1 MNAHALGVLELSRA
15 LGLVAER
22 AASPLG
28 ADRVRALIP
37 TTDRGWIERELTRV
51 EAARGLIGHDATW
64 SPDVVPDLGA
74 ALARLRLDG
83 TIWSG
88 VDHRGALS
96 LLRACRRTRAVLSE
110 EARPA
115 LSRAV
120 LSDIRDRVP
129 SAPDREALIETAIDD
144 DGGVRDNASPLLRRL
159 RRELR
164 GAEAALVSMLERIM
178 GSLDAHQ
185 QVVDG
190 SVTVRNGR
198 FVIPIRRDARGI
210 VGGIVQGTSAT
221 GATLFVEPPAA
232 VEASNRIREL
242 EAEERSEVER
252 VLRELTDGLRP
263 LHGALV
269 DGLDAMT
276 ELDALYARAR
286 FANDFSCAPADLGSP
301 GDGFVIC
308 QGRHPLLVAQGAA
321 VVPFDLSLSAGERTL
336 LVSGPNT
343 GGKTVLLK
351 AIALCSVLV
360 QSGVPAP
367 VGPGSRIAI
376 FDEIFADVGDEQSIQ
391 ASLSTFSAHVK
402 NLGEILACATPSSL
416 VLIDELGS
424 GTDPLEGAAL
434 GGAVLEELTR
444 RGTLTL
450 ATTHLGALKEL
461 ATEVPGVV
469 NASLEFDSARLAPT
483 YRLIKGVPG
492 RSYGLSIAR
501 RLALPDVVL
510 DRAEARLPQGE
521 RDLDALLTEL
531 QRRESALAEQEQ
543 AVAEAARRA
552 SELTQRADS
561 RERSVRDREREL
573 ERLSRQD
580 ARRYLLNAR
589 AQIEQTVNE
598 LRASAGDAAGLN
610 EQIKHARQRVEQLAA
625 EQTEALG
632 WVDADDEGGTVHEVR
647 SPGALAVGDVVDV
660 PLLGGRPGTAARRQG
675 RGRPGGSWFGENAC
689 PGQHIAPLGSARARG
704 SGTAGRG
711 NAGDQRADR
720 DRRSWTASR
729 RHG

>member
-28 ADRVRALIP
+28 ADRVRALVP
-37 TTDRGWIERELTRV
+37 TTDRGWIERELARV

-64 SPDVVPDLGA
+64 SPDVVPDLGG

-83 TIWSG
+83 TIWAG
-88 VDHRGALS
+88 VDHRAALS
-96 LLRACRRTRAVLSE
+96 LLRACRRTRAVLSD

-120 LSDIRDRVP
+120 LSDIRDRVL
-129 SAPDREALIETAIDD
+129 SAPDREALIEAAIDD

-178 GSLDAHQ
+178 ASLDAHQ

-198 FVIPIRRDARGI
+198 YVIPVRRDARGI

-252 VLRELTDGLRP
+252 VLRELTEGLRP

-286 FANDFSCAPADLGSP
+286 FANDFSCAPSGLGSP
-301 GDGFVIC
+301 GNGFVIC

-501 RLALPDVVL
+501 RLKLPDVVL

-531 QRRESALAEQEQ
+531 QRRESALVEQEQ

-589 AQIEQTVNE
+589 AQIEQTVSE
-598 LRASAGDAAGLN
+598 LRASAGDRNGNERTDQACTPAG
-610 EQIKHARQRVEQLAA
+610 R
-625 EQTEALG
+625 
-632 WVDADDEGGTVHEVR
+632 
-647 SPGALAVGDVVDV
+647 AVGCRADRG
-660 PLLGGRPGTAARRQG
+660 PRLGRCIG
-675 RGRPGGSWFGENAC
+675 RGRG
-689 PGQHIAPLGSARARG
+689 RA
-704 SGTAGRG
+704 
-711 NAGDQRADR
+711 
-720 DRRSWTASR
+720 
-729 RHG
+729 